1 VATESERKFLVVG
14 DAWRACGG
22 EAVAI
27 VQFYVFA
34 EPDRSAR
41 VRMRG
46 DGKATI
52 TIKFGDHGRHR
63 EEFEYPVP
71 FADAEEMRSFAAGR
85 IIEKTRHHVR
95 WGGYI
100 YEVDVFDGELSGL
113 VVVELETA
121 DEVADADLPPWLGR
135 EVTGDSAYYNSSL
148 ALYGKPG
155 Q

>member
-1 VATESERKFLVVG
+1 MARESERKFLVAG

-22 EAVAI
+22 EAVSI

-46 DGKATI
+46 DGRATI
-52 TIKFGDHGRHR
+52 TVKFGDHGRHR

-71 FADAEEMRSFAAGR
+71 VADAEEMRAFAEGR
-85 IIEKTRHHVR
+85 VIEKVRHHVPWR
-95 WGGYI
+95 DYV
-100 YEVDVFDGELSGL
+100 YEVDVFEGDLAGL

-148 ALYGKPG
+148 ALFGRPAP
-155 Q
+155 